1 MELLARGVMNI
12 ALSIEEEQ
20 LRSTFI
26 EKSTF
31 FICGDP
37 LVIATLSQGS
47 ELLYS
52 VFIDLKAIEVFLEA
66 IDSVLELVLLQDYF
80 TNFPLSELC

>member
-1 MELLARGVMNI
+1 MYI
-12 ALSIEEEQ
+12 ALSVEEEQ

-47 ELLYS
+47 ELLYPIF
-52 VFIDLKAIEVFLEA
+52 VDLEAIEILLEA
-66 IDSVLELVLLQDYF
+66 IDSFLKLVLL
-80 TNFPLSELC
+80 

>member
-1 MELLARGVMNI
+1 MNI
-12 ALSIEEEQ
+12 ALSVEEEQ

-47 ELLYS
+47 ELLYPIF
-52 VFIDLKAIEVFLEA
+52 VDLEAIEILLEA
-66 IDSVLELVLLQDYF
+66 IDSFLKLVLL
-80 TNFPLSELC
+80 